1 MQTLPAFDMDRL
13 CIDRGLLYEADHE
26 PGSAVSRFALT
37 DSGIS
42 PRPLLGQI
50 GGQHWLTGVEHT
62 QEGQVTEDPVM
73 REQMMEKRAR
83 KLLQAAQDIPAG
95 EKVEIFGDSEAALT
109 LITWGSSKGAVL
121 DALKRLEQEGISA
134 RAVQLR
140 LLWPF
145 PVDELEA
152 ILASAAP
159 LVALECNYSGQMN
172 ELLKQ
177 QSGRGCDH
185 LVVKYSGRPISGESL
200 CLALQQIHA
209 GRAEAR
215 IVLRNPHE

>member
-1 MQTLPAFDMDRL
+1 MASSGRAKLSTFCHWGVRNACSGLVSSGSIGTLSGVRIAFLPRHG
-13 CIDRGLLYEADHE
+13 RGH
-26 PGSAVSRFALT
+26 VH
-37 DSGIS
+37 S
-42 PRPLLGQI
+42 PTTVPY
-50 GGQHWLTGVEHT
+50 
-62 QEGQVTEDPVM
+62 
-73 REQMMEKRAR
+73 RAN
-83 KLLQAAQDIPAG
+83 I
-95 EKVEIFGDSEAALT
+95 
-109 LITWGSSKGAVL
+109 